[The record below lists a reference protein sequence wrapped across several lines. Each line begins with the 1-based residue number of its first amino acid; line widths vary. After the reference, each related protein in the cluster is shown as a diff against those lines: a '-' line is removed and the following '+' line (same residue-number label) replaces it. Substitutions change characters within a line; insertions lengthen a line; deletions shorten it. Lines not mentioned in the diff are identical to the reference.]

1 MKSCPEEE
9 TLFLRDF
16 RGILQVKKTRMQGT
30 RRSDATAAF
39 LMLTPFLLFFLTF
52 VIYPALKN
60 IWYSF
65 TNYNLDT
72 DMWVGLKN
80 YLRLPKD
87 DVFVK
92 ACVNTCIYALVSVCS
107 LTILGFLTAAFLN
120 RSAGAVKWVRM
131 LLIFPYATSMAAVSM
146 IWLMMFDPNHGFLNK
161 LLHFLGA
168 GGRSW
173 LFDKSLALGCL
184 IFVNVWKNIGYC
196 MLIYLAGINSIPVE
210 LYEAATVDGAGEMTR
225 LFRITLPMVRPVAFF
240 VFITT
245 MVDAFKTF
253 EQVQIMTRGDPV
265 YATTTIVHQIYQQ
278 GFSEFRMGYAS
289 AMAVA
294 LLLVVML
301 LTLINFRINRAGE
314 SEVSRG

>member
-1 MKSCPEEE
+1 
-9 TLFLRDF
+9 
-16 RGILQVKKTRMQGT
+16 
-30 RRSDATAAF
+30 
-39 LMLTPFLLFFLTF
+39 
-52 VIYPALKN
+52 
-60 IWYSF
+60 
-65 TNYNLDT
+65 
-72 DMWVGLKN
+72 
-80 YLRLPKD
+80 
-87 DVFVK
+87 
-92 ACVNTCIYALVSVCS
+92 
-107 LTILGFLTAAFLN
+107 
-120 RSAGAVKWVRM
+120 
-131 LLIFPYATSMAAVSM
+131 
-146 IWLMMFDPNHGFLNK
+146 
-161 LLHFLGA
+161 
-168 GGRSW
+168 
-173 LFDKSLALGCL
+173 
-184 IFVNVWKNIGYC
+184 
-196 MLIYLAGINSIPVE
+196 
-210 LYEAATVDGAGEMTR
+210 MTR